1 MRGVARAVAVIAV
14 LLARVARGD
23 ARVDS
28 LVPTF
33 SWEGVWRQGTSQP
46 VEIVGKYTIR
56 NNGDENVD
64 LAGLALTLRFPGD
77 VVVTSEDGEYSTNAR
92 ARDWIF
98 VCFWTFVEGS
108 NDGSN
113 ACPNIDFV
121 VKNDG
126 TLEVRFIESVVLCP
140 GCTLRGD
147 SQHKSFVLK
156 HSSYFGVVRDAAD
169 FLEIVG
175 VDAYVD
181 VPPPPPPKRAVCF
194 PSDVDFS
201 FRVMPYP
208 SRFDDDESEGD
219 GDGDAP
225 PFGTAGYDAFIRVFL
240 DVRNRQSVP
249 FTMDDIVIRLP
260 FDWSIKPSPD
270 DAKIRQDPDDF
281 FLRCHGETSRLC
293 DFARFSRTE
302 DAVEVTF
309 APGFSLCPGCAVR
322 GSGPQGAA
330 FELYSPFLFPLDV
343 DSVRGASAFCG
354 RPSDDDDA

>member
-1 MRGVARAVAVIAV
+1 
-14 LLARVARGD
+14 
-23 ARVDS
+23 
-28 LVPTF
+28 
-33 SWEGVWRQGTSQP
+33 
-46 VEIVGKYTIR
+46 
-56 NNGDENVD
+56 
-64 LAGLALTLRFPGD
+64 
-77 VVVTSEDGEYSTNAR
+77 
-92 ARDWIF
+92 
-98 VCFWTFVEGS
+98 
-108 NDGSN
+108 
-113 ACPNIDFV
+113 
-121 VKNDG
+121 
-126 TLEVRFIESVVLCP
+126 
-140 GCTLRGD
+140 
-147 SQHKSFVLK
+147 
-156 HSSYFGVVRDAAD
+156 
-169 FLEIVG
+169 
-175 VDAYVD
+175 
-181 VPPPPPPKRAVCF
+181 
-194 PSDVDFS
+194 
-201 FRVMPYP
+201 MPYP

-309 APGFSLCPGCAVR
+309 APGFSLCPGCTVR